1 MSSAMVK
8 FTKEQDEIL
17 VEFVDKHPPI
27 YNPENRDYKD
37 LNIRDAIWR
46 DISGNVGQSGKQ
58 NIINVDFSLLQFVTS
73 SILITLVGYEY
84 LFILDEDYK
93 RRYKNIKDAYLK
105 NKRIRKMN
113 TGASASS
120 KPSKWHLAR
129 FLNFLDTVPQE
140 RNTLSNLYDT
150 DNNEDSG
157 SDEEEINITQD
168 DILQSS
174 PVRQCLQSPS
184 TSRPQKSTNKRKN
197 LKVTD
202 LLEKRSRERTELMTQ
217 LIAKKNTD
225 EYDDVDHFFKSLALS
240 VKKLPPQLISQ
251 AKLKMLT
258 IVTDLELQ
266 AADNRT
272 HNVHIIPSSGR
283 VSLQTNNSTSSSP
296 YSNNLTQYSYSPPS
310 LDSPS
315 YSSIQQQFGPTN
327 TTTFTPFQS
336 VQNMNNEW
344 NTNSHQ

>member
-1 MSSAMVK
+1 MQQHPCPS
-8 FTKEQDEIL
+8 DE
-17 VEFVDKHPPI
+17 
-27 YNPENRDYKD
+27 YNNK
-37 LNIRDAIWR
+37 
-46 DISGNVGQSGKQ
+46 
-58 NIINVDFSLLQFVTS
+58 LL
-73 SILITLVGYEY
+73 
-84 LFILDEDYK
+84 LFIIYF
-93 RRYKNIKDAYLK
+93 NSTI
-105 NKRIRKMN
+105 
-113 TGASASS
+113 
-120 KPSKWHLAR
+120 
-129 FLNFLDTVPQE
+129 
-140 RNTLSNLYDT
+140 SNLYDT

-168 DILQSS
+168 DILQST
-174 PVRQCLQSPS
+174 PVRQCPQSPS
-184 TSRPQKSTNKRKN
+184 ISKPQKLTNKRKN
-197 LKVTD
+197 LKVTN

-272 HNVHIIPSSGR
+272 HNVHR

-296 YSNNLTQYSYSPPS
+296 YSNNFTQYSYSPPS

-315 YSSIQQQFGPTN
+315 YSSISSIQQQLGLTS

-344 NTNSHQ
+344 NTNSQ

>member
-1 MSSAMVK
+1 M
-8 FTKEQDEIL
+8 
-17 VEFVDKHPPI
+17 
-27 YNPENRDYKD
+27 
-37 LNIRDAIWR
+37 
-46 DISGNVGQSGKQ
+46 
-58 NIINVDFSLLQFVTS
+58 
-73 SILITLVGYEY
+73 
-84 LFILDEDYK
+84 
-93 RRYKNIKDAYLK
+93 
-105 NKRIRKMN
+105 
-113 TGASASS
+113 
-120 KPSKWHLAR
+120 
-129 FLNFLDTVPQE
+129 
-140 RNTLSNLYDT
+140 
-150 DNNEDSG
+150 
-157 SDEEEINITQD
+157 
-168 DILQSS
+168 
-174 PVRQCLQSPS
+174 
-184 TSRPQKSTNKRKN
+184 
-197 LKVTD
+197 
-202 LLEKRSRERTELMTQ
+202 EKRSRERTELMTQ

-344 NTNSHQ
+344 NTNSQ